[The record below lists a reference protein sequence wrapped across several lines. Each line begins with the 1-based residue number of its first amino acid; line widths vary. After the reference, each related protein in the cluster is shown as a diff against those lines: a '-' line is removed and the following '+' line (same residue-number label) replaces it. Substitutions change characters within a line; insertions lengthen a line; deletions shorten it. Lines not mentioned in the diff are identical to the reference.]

1 MTGCDGCGKILGF
14 KKYKFHRMWRI
25 DGKYCKECMLEL
37 GKDFDVHAKVT
48 LPKKHCD
55 LCKVEFYFLKSTWVG
70 KQQKHYCC
78 VCNEAVLNGVIPDKS
93 KGQSPGKVPQVMMI
107 FAGLGVLMMVLGLV
121 YTIIIAPSG
130 EGNIVNILFGSVTTG
145 MGFVLFKKTMKSR
158 SMILGRVKQTTESLQ
173 TGETK

>member
-37 GKDFDVHAKVT
+37 GNDFDVHAKVT

-55 LCKVEFYFLKSTWVG
+55 LCNVEFYFLKSTWVG
-70 KQQKHYCC
+70 KQQKHFCY

-121 YTIIIAPSG
+121 YTIMVAPSG